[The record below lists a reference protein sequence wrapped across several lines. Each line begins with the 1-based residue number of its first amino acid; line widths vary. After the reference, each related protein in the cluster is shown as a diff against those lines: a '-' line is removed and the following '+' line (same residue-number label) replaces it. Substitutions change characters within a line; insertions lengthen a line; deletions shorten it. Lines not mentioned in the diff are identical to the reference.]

1 MLPASQI
8 ISQIRESASLKV
20 EDLEKRINEFDV
32 ASASPGVR
40 RAAGVLATPGL
51 QRIKGATPE
60 AAQLAAAALGVG
72 YATGAGDTRTFR
84 RNWHD
89 TNQRSSGGDRSGAP
103 VGLRGWRRPCFG
115 SFRPGGRTHGRGHRR
130 ESGRCS
136 GTVAGSGNGSAGV
149 PGRACRAD
157 ERPRTRPCHV
167 GGGTAFNRWRPARHV
182 HTTRPTSSNS
192 GRPTATS
199 N

>member
-103 VGLRGWRRPCFG
+103 VGLRGVV
-115 SFRPGGRTHGRGHRR
+115 S
-130 ESGRCS
+130 SGRRKREVDPPAFLAPDR
-136 GTVAGSGNGSAGV
+136 GRILKVGHLALRAG
-149 PGRACRAD
+149 
-157 ERPRTRPCHV
+157 
-167 GGGTAFNRWRPARHV
+167 
-182 HTTRPTSSNS
+182 
-192 GRPTATS
+192 
-199 N
+199 